1 MNDHERLGPGLDPG
15 GSGAPGDTANGE
27 VQPIGVRI
35 GIGLALAAIAVGAGA
50 GILAAA
56 VTWGAAEAAVG
67 VTAAFLVYT
76 TITGQTSN
84 LPNLL
89 AVRLIGGFR
98 RPSAQPEHPSGTK
111 AE

>member
-1 MNDHERLGPGLDPG
+1 MNDHERRGPGLDPAG
-15 GSGAPGDTANGE
+15 TADAANGDG
-27 VQPIGVRI
+27 QPIEVRI
-35 GIGLALAAIAVGAGA
+35 GLGIAVAVIAVGAGA

-76 TITGQTSN
+76 SITGQTSN

-98 RPSAQPEHPSGTK
+98 RPSPEPAHPSSGTRT
-111 AE
+111 E

>member
-1 MNDHERLGPGLDPG
+1 MNDHERRGPGLDPAG
-15 GSGAPGDTANGE
+15 GATPAETPIGE
-27 VQPIGVRI
+27 GQPIGVRI
-35 GIGLALAAIAVGAGA
+35 GIGLAVAAIAVGAGA

-67 VTAAFLVYT
+67 VGAAFLVYAS
-76 TITGQTSN
+76 ITGQTSN

-98 RPSAQPEHPSGTK
+98 RASPGPAHPSGPTT
-111 AE
+111 E